1 MIRFLMCLCLGNIG
15 LLVAAYGVY
24 IICLN
29 LTNYFIVLPTL
40 FVIALGVVAF
50 MVANHRIKSKIIDD
64 KG

>member
-1 MIRFLMCLCLGNIG
+1 MMTRFLICLLIGNIG

-40 FVIALGVVAF
+40 FVIALGVVSF
-50 MVANHRIKSKIIDD
+50 IIANRKITN
-64 KG
+64 KL

>member
-1 MIRFLMCLCLGNIG
+1 MMTRFLICLLIGNIG

-40 FVIALGVVAF
+40 FIIALGVVVF
-50 MVANHRIKSKIIDD
+50 IIANRKIQN
-64 KG
+64 KL

>member
-15 LLVAAYGVY
+15 LLVAAYGIY

-40 FVIALGVVAF
+40 FIIALGVVAF
-50 MVANHRIKSKIIDD
+50 IIASR
-64 KG
+64 KTKNKL

>member
-1 MIRFLMCLCLGNIG
+1 MMTRFLICLLIGNIG

-40 FVIALGVVAF
+40 FVITLGVVAF
-50 MVANHRIKSKIIDD
+50 IIANRKITN
-64 KG
+64 KL

>member
-1 MIRFLMCLCLGNIG
+1 MMIRFLIYLCIGNIG

-40 FVIALGVVAF
+40 FVIVLGVVAF
-50 MVANHRIKSKIIDD
+50 IIANRKITN
-64 KG
+64 KL